1 MSNTNRERIVRK
13 YRRRAL
19 IYSCGRAV
27 LLMILVTGV
36 FAAGHFLGG
45 MTMKEKMEER
55 MLPAAGNAQN
65 PGEGLF
71 QDGDP
76 ANNGNMGTD
85 VNTGTGGNSGTGT
98 NGNPGTSG
106 SQGGSG
112 NRPGEGGGDGSQGGM
127 GGNSGGGT
135 FLSGEEDISWIWMI
149 NPLLILVNKDHKLPE
164 DYEVELMTLSD
175 KSNHAA
181 SVAYEPL
188 NAMLKAGRK
197 EGLAFEVC
205 SSYRSVKRQRELL
218 DEDIE
223 KLMKNGYSYQ
233 EAYDEV
239 TMQTMPP
246 GYSEHST
253 GLAFDIVALDY
264 QMLDKKQASTDE
276 TLWLH
281 EHCAEYGFIL
291 RYPEGRED
299 VTGITYESWHYR
311 YVGVEAAT
319 YIMEHNLTLEEY
331 LGELAEKALGII
343 SGERDEE
350 IEG

>member
-1 MSNTNRERIVRK
+1 MSGSRREQIIKK
-13 YRRRAL
+13 YRKRAFLYFCIRILLFL
-19 IYSCGRAV
+19 IFFAGA
-27 LLMILVTGV
+27 

-45 MTMKEKMEER
+45 ITMREKMEEQA
-55 MLPAAGNAQN
+55 LLANGNAQN
-65 PGEGLF
+65 M
-71 QDGDP
+71 
-76 ANNGNMGTD
+76 NGNPSQEENAAMNESSAIKENG
-85 VNTGTGGNSGTGT
+85 SGTGK
-98 NGNPGTSG
+98 NGNPGNGETDPSSAANSG
-106 SQGGSG
+106 EGSG
-112 NRPGEGGGDGSQGGM
+112 TEPEGGK
-127 GGNSGGGT
+127 NSGDAS
-135 FLSGEEDISWIWMI
+135 LSKEDLSWIWTI
-149 NPLLILVNKDHKLPE
+149 NPLLLLVNKDHKLPE

-175 KSNHAA
+175 KTNRAA
-181 SVAYEPL
+181 SVAYDPL

-205 SSYRSVKRQRELL
+205 SSYRSVKRQQELL

-223 KLMKNGYSYQ
+223 KLMKKGYSYQ

-264 QMLDKKQASTDE
+264 QLLNAKQAVTDE

-291 RYPEGRED
+291 RYPDGRED

-319 YIMEHNLTLEEY
+319 YIMEHDLTLEEY
-331 LGELAEKALGII
+331 LEELAEKALDMI
-343 SGERDEE
+343 SGDSVEKK
-350 IEG
+350 G